1 FIAGV
6 GPAILLTTMMA
17 VYAVVRNRR
26 QARQRWQ
33 TSELIAALR
42 NGIWALLMPVIIL
55 GGIYTGYFTPTESA
69 AVAVV
74 YAIVVEMLIHR
85 ELDWSGLHE
94 VVAQT
99 SQLLGALFPV
109 LMMALSLNVFL
120 TYQQVPE
127 QLVHWLS
134 GLITNSTTF
143 LLGTNLFLLLTGCL
157 MDIGSAILILAPMLQ
172 PIAAEQGLN
181 AVHFGIIMV
190 VNLEMGYLTPPLGLN
205 IIVAMT
211 VFKEEFWT
219 ICRAVLPFLAMMVVG
234 LLLVSFLP
242 QLSLFLLD

>member
-1 FIAGV
+1 
-6 GPAILLTTMMA
+6 
-17 VYAVVRNRR
+17 
-26 QARQRWQ
+26 
-33 TSELIAALR
+33 
-42 NGIWALLMPVIIL
+42 MPVIIL

-69 AVAVV
+69 AVAGV

-85 ELDWSGLHE
+85 ELDWSGLYE

-127 QLVHWLS
+127 QLVLWLS
-134 GLITNSTTF
+134 GLIADTTTF

-172 PIAAEQGLN
+172 PIAPSFSISVRTRWVSTSLPTSVLN
-181 AVHFGIIMV
+181 LARKSGI
-190 VNLEMGYLTPPLGLN
+190 G
-205 IIVAMT
+205 
-211 VFKEEFWT
+211 W
-219 ICRAVLPFLAMMVVG
+219 R
-234 LLLVSFLP
+234 
-242 QLSLFLLD
+242 